1 MVDKRIQIIS
11 QTTTPEYPDSNEP
24 DAEDLYEEEIKTIKN
39 QLRQWNKDLTKVKN
53 SEYIKLK
60 PTSNLFVWNVLLRA
74 KPEQQALWGTNWYRA
89 QLVFF
94 KGFPVKGPELR
105 FPKRFKNLFVYTI
118 ASCNICYSSL
128 NDWKETDT
136 LTSVLPGVIEVLFE
150 DPELE
155 LNDLGF
161 AVLKKAGLSGVAPA
175 NPELA
180 KTFIKNRAEYDQ
192 IIRDQ
197 VATASYSTEDLGFTE
212 L

>member
-1 MVDKRIQIIS
+1 MVDKRIRIIEQS
-11 QTTTPEYPDSNEP
+11 KIPEYPNRNDP
-24 DAEDLYEEEIKTIKN
+24 DAEYRYDEEIKTIKN

-74 KPEQQALWGTNWYRA
+74 KPEQQDLWGTNWYRA

-94 KGFPVKGPELR
+94 EGFPGKGPELR
-105 FPKRFKNLFVYTI
+105 FPKEFQNLFVYAI
-118 ASCNICYSSL
+118 PDYNICYSSL
-128 NDWKETDT
+128 NGWKETDS

-155 LNDLGF
+155 LNNMKCP
-161 AVLKKAGLSGVAPA
+161 VLKKPGLSGVAPA

-180 KTFIKNRAEYDQ
+180 KTYINNRAEYNR
-192 IIRDQ
+192 IIKAQ
-197 VATASYSTEDLGFTE
+197 VATASYPEYLDFTE